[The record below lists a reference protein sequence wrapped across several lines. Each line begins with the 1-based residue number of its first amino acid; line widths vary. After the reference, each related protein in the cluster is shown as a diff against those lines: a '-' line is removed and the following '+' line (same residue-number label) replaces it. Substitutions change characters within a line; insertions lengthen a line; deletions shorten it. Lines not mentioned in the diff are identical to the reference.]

1 MKRFSL
7 IVAMLC
13 LFGVAMAQQAVKQK
27 VAVYVTGDAE
37 NGYKKVIG
45 SKLVTGITRSE
56 NYAAVERTADFL
68 GELTKEQDY
77 QMSGAVS
84 DNQIARLG
92 QQFGVRYVLVA
103 DVSELFE
110 SMFISARMIDVQT
123 AQIVNS
129 AETSGSVS
137 GIESLTKL
145 AENIILEIITPTLI
159 IGGTSTSIEEA
170 VKQLPNMYNF
180 RELVEYGYYRISVPE
195 GYHIATKDEIVDI
208 IKKYQIIGKKL
219 SFPIY
224 TNISKSSNFKNQR
237 FVVNYYNRYDKF
249 IKSETKYKVYRE
261 YKLTCVCIK
270 NEQESIILNLSCID
284 DSEHAYHYSN
294 NNKPFRAGYYKLVT
308 EGLTD
313 LQTPIPQMSS
323 GYIYVVKDKK

>member
-1 MKRFSL
+1 MKGFSL

-13 LFGVAMAQQAVKQK
+13 LFGIATAQQTVKQK
-27 VAVYVTGDAE
+27 VAIYVTGDAE

-45 SKLVTGITRSE
+45 SKMVTGITRSE
-56 NYAAVERTADFL
+56 NYIAIERTADFL
-68 GELTKEQDY
+68 AELTKEQDY

-103 DVSELFE
+103 EISELFE

-137 GIESLTKL
+137 DIESLTKL

-159 IGGTSTSIEEA
+159 GGTSMSIEDA
-170 VKQLPNMYNF
+170 VMQLPKMYDH
-180 RELVEYGYYRISVPE
+180 RELFEYGYYTNLSVPT
-195 GYHIATKDEIVDI
+195 GYHIATKDEILDI

-224 TNISKSSNFKNQR
+224 TNISTSRINHVQP
-237 FVVNYYNRYDKF
+237 FVVKYYNRNNKF
-249 IKSETKYKVYRE
+249 IKSTEESKE
-261 YKLTCVCIK
+261 YVECILTCVCVK
-270 NEQESIILNLSCID
+270 NEQESVVLNLGYIND
-284 DSEHAYHYSN
+284 
-294 NNKPFRAGYYKLVT
+294 FRHQAFYNSYNTPSRPGYYKTVT
-308 EGLTD
+308 EGLVD
-313 LQTPIPQMSS
+313 LNTPKPQMSS
-323 GYIYVVKDKK
+323 GYIYVVKDKE